1 MRKDVAPLKLNQSVF
16 ALASNAFLSMSET
29 PMSLRTG
36 AHTWRME
43 NLTCLCRY
51 VMSDM
56 GSEGCLLFGTK
67 IPRSETSHYSPEYGT
82 ASPNAHAKLSLL
94 KGISHLPIS
103 GQ

>member
-1 MRKDVAPLKLNQSVF
+1 LIFLNAMANHDISY
-16 ALASNAFLSMSET
+16 ET
-29 PMSLRTG
+29 TMSLRTG

-43 NLTCLCRY
+43 NLTCFCRH

-67 IPRSETSHYSPEYGT
+67 IPRSETSHLSPEYGT

>member
-1 MRKDVAPLKLNQSVF
+1 
-16 ALASNAFLSMSET
+16 
-29 PMSLRTG
+29 MSLRTG

-43 NLTCLCRY
+43 NLTCFCRH

-67 IPRSETSHYSPEYGT
+67 IPRSETSHLSPEYGT